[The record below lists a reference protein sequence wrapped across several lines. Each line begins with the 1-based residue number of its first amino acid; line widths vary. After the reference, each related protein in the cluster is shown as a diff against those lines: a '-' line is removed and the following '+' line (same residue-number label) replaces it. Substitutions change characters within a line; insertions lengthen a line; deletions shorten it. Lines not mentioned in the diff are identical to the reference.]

1 LAGRTR
7 CPAPVNGHHKAL
19 ARLFRLELI
28 ESTVDVAGHGLVD
41 IALALVLE
49 VELDVVHVP
58 VRRLALQESKR
69 EVLAQ
74 RRSGVPVST
83 GVRCGSKVLD
93 TPAHLYITMNMGG
106 TPQTGESIYVA
117 GTMYTKFGDKWS
129 VSPVSLQEMKAMA
142 QKNRQT
148 NKTTCR
154 YLKNEAVNGEVAAV
168 YSMHDEGP
176 KGKSDSQIW
185 ISKAKGLPLRSEVDL
200 GDKNHV
206 STRYEYGNV
215 KPPM

>member
-1 LAGRTR
+1 MKTTRTR
-7 CPAPVNGHHKAL
+7 LFYIVFGFTLGQLLIGATPVAAQG
-19 ARLFRLELI
+19 
-28 ESTVDVAGHGLVD
+28 DCQLVFD
-41 IALALVLE
+41 A
-49 VELDVVHVP
+49 
-58 VRRLALQESKR
+58 
-69 EVLAQ
+69 
-74 RRSGVPVST
+74 
-83 GVRCGSKVLD
+83 GSKVLD

-154 YLKNEAVNGEVAAV
+154 YLKDEPVNGEMAAV
-168 YSMHDEGP
+168 YSMHDESP
-176 KGKSDSQIW
+176 KGTSDSQVW